1 MRALCTKSESFTRL
15 LDEEEC
21 YQQVRRLRWPDGK
34 VRCPCCP
41 GCAPYHN
48 MSEGRSS
55 ENCVPKGQSIAVLQ
69 LLRTIK
75 GKSSLNGRRLA
86 SPICLSGW
94 QVRLTVIHPA
104 HSQGT
109 VRVPL

>member
-48 MSEGRSS
+48 MSE
-55 ENCVPKGQSIAVLQ
+55 
-69 LLRTIK
+69 
-75 GKSSLNGRRLA
+75 
-86 SPICLSGW
+86 
-94 QVRLTVIHPA
+94 
-104 HSQGT
+104 
-109 VRVPL
+109 